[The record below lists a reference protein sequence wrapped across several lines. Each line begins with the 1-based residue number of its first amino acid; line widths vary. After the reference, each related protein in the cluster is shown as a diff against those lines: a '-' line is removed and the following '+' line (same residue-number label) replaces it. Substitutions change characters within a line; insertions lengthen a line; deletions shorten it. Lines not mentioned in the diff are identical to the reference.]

1 MNNAVI
7 VYALS
12 DMNQKQRKRFIKILQ
27 TKRLT
32 KDKIREAMNLLEST
46 NTKVKV
52 LQLSNDLV
60 ADAKKSLKV
69 LPESPAKS
77 DLQELADFVAARLY

>member
-12 DMNQKQRKRFIKILQ
+12 DMSQKQRKRFMKILQ

-32 KDKIREAMNLLEST
+32 KDKIREAMSILEST

-52 LQLSNDLV
+52 LQLANDLV
-60 ADAKKSLKV
+60 ADAKKSLKS
-69 LPESPAKS
+69 LPESTAKN